1 MNKTLKICYLD
12 DEYINYLRK
21 FDSKVAYNKNKTRP
35 YIGIVYTF
43 NNLNYFAPL
52 SSPKPK
58 HLKMN
63 NKAIDIFKIE
73 DGKLG
78 IVNINNMVPTPIEC
92 VSEVLPTVTNKQYKS
107 LIENQTTFLNDHKFE
122 LLNKVKNFRHEYD
135 KNHLP
140 ERVRMRCC
148 NFKLLEEKC
157 EEYIKTLFDK

>member
-63 NKAIDIFKIE
+63 NKAIDIFKINDE
-73 DGKLG
+73 DRLIKL
-78 IVNINNMVPTPIEC
+78 NI
-92 VSEVLPTVTNKQYKS
+92 
-107 LIENQTTFLNDHKFE
+107 
-122 LLNKVKNFRHEYD
+122 
-135 KNHLP
+135 
-140 ERVRMRCC
+140 
-148 NFKLLEEKC
+148 
-157 EEYIKTLFDK
+157 